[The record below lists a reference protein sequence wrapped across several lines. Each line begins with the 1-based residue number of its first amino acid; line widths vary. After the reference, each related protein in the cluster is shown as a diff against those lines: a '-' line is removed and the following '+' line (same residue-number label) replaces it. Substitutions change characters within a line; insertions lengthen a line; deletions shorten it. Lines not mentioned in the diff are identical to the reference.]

1 MTKKYYLYK
10 MNNGTIGFIPLVILV
25 VLLGGIYLVDSNAF
39 KEITNVFLNQPMD
52 FLILFLI
59 YCLVHE
65 LFHSLAYIVH
75 RVPFDKIIYGVALE
89 QGVFYCL
96 CKTNIDRNIILRSL
110 LYPFFFL
117 GIVTLI
123 IGLVFNIPMLSL
135 LSIANL
141 SGCSGDLIMFKF
153 IVGLPKKVKFSEMDD
168 PISFAIYSDKDLF
181 KTRSFGLEYIKSSNE
196 IKREDLTKLKVSK
209 ASYIVMIACIVL
221 YILAKIL

>member
-65 LFHSLAYIVH
+65 LFHSLAYIV
-75 RVPFDKIIYGVALE
+75 E

-153 IVGLPKKVKFSEMDD
+153 IVGLSKKVKFSEMDD
-168 PISFAIYSDKDLF
+168 PISFAIYSDKDLS